1 MTDRSLTDLDP
12 SLQPLA
18 QQFIDAC
25 KAVNIRVGLSNTY
38 RSSAEQ
44 DADYAQGRSV
54 PGKIITNAQGGESPH
69 NCTLADGTPA
79 AKAFDFYILD
89 TDDNQCDWNPEDA
102 QWRQAIA
109 IGQNLGLVSGSTFNI
124 KDNDHFELTN
134 WKA

>member
-1 MTDRSLTDLDP
+1 MSDRNITDLHPDMQV
-12 SLQPLA
+12 LCQKFLV
-18 QQFIDAC
+18 AC
-25 KAVNIRVGLSNTY
+25 KAVGINVGISQTY
-38 RSSAEQ
+38 RSSQEQ
-44 DADYAQGRSV
+44 DNDYQIGRV
-54 PGKIITNAQGGESPH
+54 LPGKIITNAQGGESPH